1 MERVSAETCQPLGG
15 SRTLASDIRCTKCL
29 LPMVRNTVDNTS
41 KCVSC
46 DANFHMSSIPKPYVK
61 TSVYQETQSNNG
73 LTSSNGK
80 FNLSRNTTIHRST
93 PLESLPSLGVEKK
106 MKPTESSLPS
116 TSRACVKCGGCIA
129 LADSACG
136 KCKYPVFDSSD
147 SKDTIRLNLN
157 DESHTKAALN
167 TSTCLSSKIS
177 RLSEEKKTLPLQ
189 DKTQS
194 NTFIIKDFNELYL
207 KESSD
212 TRHNVSTKSTVDS
225 RDSIDTI
232 QLHYTDGMNTGVS
245 LNSSIRQTM
254 SALSSW
260 SEGDAT
266 VTLQGKKENKQRII
280 DTTELH
286 PKEPSNLPSS
296 NNTTKTLLQRRRE
309 RLLNRAVS
317 TEDDNSTIQASYS
330 SLDYHLS
337 VSTSTDYSPVSSTR
351 EKDLKVQEMHYHRTS
366 IEKKLKAE
374 IKMAEFLEAQKLL
387 LFSVSDGECS
397 TTQEARN
404 LHHSERKEI
413 NIETKLEAQL
423 KVAQYL
429 KTLLNV

>member
-1 MERVSAETCQPLGG
+1 M
-15 SRTLASDIRCTKCL
+15 
-29 LPMVRNTVDNTS
+29 
-41 KCVSC
+41 
-46 DANFHMSSIPKPYVK
+46 
-61 TSVYQETQSNNG
+61 
-73 LTSSNGK
+73 
-80 FNLSRNTTIHRST
+80 
-93 PLESLPSLGVEKK
+93 
-106 MKPTESSLPS
+106 MKPTESSLLS
-116 TSRACVKCGGCIA
+116 TSRACIKCGGCIT

-136 KCKYPVFDSSD
+136 KCKHPVFDSSD
-147 SKDTIRLNLN
+147 SKDTTRLNLH
-157 DESHTKAALN
+157 DESHTKEALN

-177 RLSEEKKTLPLQ
+177 RSEEKKTLPLR
-189 DKTQS
+189 DKTGS
-194 NTFIIKDFNELYL
+194 NTFIIKNFNELYL

-212 TRHNVSTKSTVDS
+212 TRFNVSTKSTVDS

-245 LNSSIRQTM
+245 LNSSIRQTI
-254 SALSSW
+254 SALSSF

-266 VTLQGKKENKQRII
+266 VPLQGKKENKQRTI

-286 PKEPSNLPSS
+286 PKESSNLPSS

-309 RLLNRAVS
+309 RFLTRAAS
-317 TEDDNSTIQASYS
+317 SEDDNSTIQASYS

-351 EKDLKVQEMHYHRTS
+351 DKDLKGQEIHYRRTS

-397 TTQEARN
+397 ATQEARN
-404 LHHSERKEI
+404 LHNSERKEI

-429 KTLLNV
+429 KTLVNL